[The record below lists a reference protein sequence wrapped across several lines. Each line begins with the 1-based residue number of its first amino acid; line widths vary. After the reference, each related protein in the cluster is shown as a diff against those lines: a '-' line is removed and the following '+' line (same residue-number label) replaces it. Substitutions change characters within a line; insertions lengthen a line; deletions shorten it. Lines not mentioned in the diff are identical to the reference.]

1 LKSNNGGRRP
11 FKQRDEFS
19 AIVVNHRIKDKSIR
33 LIDDEGINKGVVN
46 TKDALNQARELGLD
60 LIVVSDKTSP
70 PVCKIL
76 DFSKYKYELKKQKKL
91 QLKKQRE
98 NKVELKEIQL
108 RPVTDS
114 NDLNVKINKIN
125 EFISDGDKVKIVV
138 KFRGRELA
146 FKDQGFAM
154 LDNIIDKAENAK
166 FESKPN
172 FNGRNL
178 IVILVKNS
186 WHFKQILL

>member
-1 LKSNNGGRRP
+1 MKGVNLKSNNGGRRP

-33 LIDDEGINKGVVN
+33 LIDDEGTNKGVVN

-60 LIVVSDKTSP
+60 LIVVSDKTPP

-154 LDNIIDKAENAK
+154 LDNIINKAENAK

-186 WHFKQILL
+186 

>member
-1 LKSNNGGRRP
+1 MKGVKLKSNNGGRRP

-19 AIVVNHRIKDKSIR
+19 AIVVNHRIQDKSIR
-33 LIDDEGINKGVVN
+33 LIDSEGNNKGVVD
-46 TKDALNQARELGLD
+46 TKLALNQAQDQGLD
-60 LIVVSDKTSP
+60 LVVISDKSSP

-76 DFSKYKYELKKQKKL
+76 DFSKYKYELK
-91 QLKKQRE
+91 
-98 NKVELKEIQL
+98 EIQL
-108 RPVTDS
+108 RPVTDD
-114 NDLNVKINKIN
+114 NDINVKIKKIN
-125 EFISDGDKVKIVV
+125 EFIADGDKVKIVV

-146 FKDQGFAM
+146 FKDQGFSM
-154 LDNIIDKAENAK
+154 LNNIIELADNAK

-186 WHFKQILL
+186 

>member
-1 LKSNNGGRRP
+1 MVEIQPN
-11 FKQRDEFS
+11 
-19 AIVVNHRIKDKSIR
+19 V
-33 LIDDEGINKGVVN
+33 
-46 TKDALNQARELGLD
+46 
-60 LIVVSDKTSP
+60 SP

-178 IVILVKNS
+178 IVLLVKNS
-186 WHFKQILL
+186 

>member
-1 LKSNNGGRRP
+1 MKGVKLKSNNGGRRP

-19 AIVVNHRIKDKSIR
+19 AIVVNHRIQDKSIR
-33 LIDDEGINKGVVN
+33 LIDSEGNNKGVVD
-46 TKDALNQARELGLD
+46 TKLALNQAQDQGLD
-60 LIVVSDKTSP
+60 LVVISDKSSP

-91 QLKKQRE
+91 ELQKQRE
-98 NKVELKEIQL
+98 SKVELKEIQL
-108 RPVTDS
+108 RPVTDD
-114 NDLNVKINKIN
+114 NDINVKIKKIN
-125 EFISDGDKVKIVV
+125 EFIADGDKVKIVV

-146 FKDQGFAM
+146 FKDQGFSM
-154 LDNIIDKAENAK
+154 LNNIIELADNAK

-186 WHFKQILL
+186 

>member
-19 AIVVNHRIKDKSIR
+19 AIVVNHRIQDKSIR
-33 LIDDEGINKGVVN
+33 LIDSEGNNKGVVD
-46 TKDALNQARELGLD
+46 TKLALNQAQDQGLD
-60 LIVVSDKTSP
+60 LVVISDKSSP

-91 QLKKQRE
+91 ELKKQRE
-98 NKVELKEIQL
+98 SKVELKEIQL
-108 RPVTDS
+108 RPVTDD
-114 NDLNVKINKIN
+114 NDINVKIKKIN
-125 EFISDGDKVKIVV
+125 EFIADGDKVKIVV

-146 FKDQGFAM
+146 FKDQGFSM
-154 LDNIIDKAENAK
+154 LNNIIELADNAK

-186 WHFKQILL
+186 WQIHKLLL